1 MRQRTIRNIHEKIK
15 AHHTPGSHLVLQP
28 MELKGKWEEH
38 FDNRGDLCLELGCGK
53 GQFLISLAEATPGK
67 NFIGVEGQPS
77 VLYRA
82 LEKTG
87 ESSLDNLCFIEGF
100 VRNPLDYFAPLE
112 LSAIYL
118 NFSDPWPKARHSK
131 RRLTSP
137 AYLKA
142 YQAILR
148 EGGVLEIK
156 TDNQGLYEYTLEA
169 MESLGMRPEIQSEDL
184 HGEGHSAARFT
195 TEYEDKFR
203 GEGKRIYYIRWTRNS
218 GAPNS

>member
-15 AHHTPGSHLVLQP
+15 VHHAPGSRLVTRP
-28 MELKGKWEEH
+28 MEQKGKWRER
-38 FDNRGDLCLELGCGK
+38 FANRGDLCLELGCGK
-53 GQFLISLAEATPGK
+53 GQFLISRAGAIPGK

-82 LEKTG
+82 LEKSG
-87 ESSLDNLCFIEGF
+87 ECLLDNLCFMEGF
-100 VRNPLDYFAPLE
+100 VRDPLDYFAPEE

-137 AYLKA
+137 GYLKA
-142 YQAILR
+142 YQTILR
-148 EGGVLEIK
+148 EGGTLEIK
-156 TDNQGLYEYTLEA
+156 TDNRGLYEYTLET
-169 MESLGMRPEIQSEDL
+169 MECLGMEPDTQTEDL
-184 HGEGHSAARFT
+184 HGEGHPAAGFT

-203 GEGKRIYYIRWTRNS
+203 KEGKGIYYIRWTRTS
-218 GAPNS
+218 GASNS

>member
-15 AHHTPGSHLVLQP
+15 VHHAPGSRLVTRP
-28 MELKGKWEEH
+28 MEQKGKWQDR
-38 FDNRGDLCLELGCGK
+38 FVKPGDLCLELGCGK
-53 GQFLISLAEATPGK
+53 GQFLISRAGKIPEK

-100 VRNPLDYFAPLE
+100 VRDPMDYFASEE

-148 EGGVLEIK
+148 EGGTLEIK
-156 TDNQGLYEYTLEA
+156 TDNRGLYEYTLEI
-169 MESLGMRPEIQSEDL
+169 MESLGMEPELRSEDL
-184 HGEGHSAARFT
+184 HGEGHPAACFT

-203 GEGKRIYYIRWTRNS
+203 KEGKGIFYIRWTRNS
-218 GAPNS
+218 GASSS